1 MLTRNCN
8 CCSSRSFFLSSCRRM
23 QPLSIAEVFISPLK
37 TSHAAAMVI
46 VSAMSA
52 LTMAVLL
59 MPLSWPFL
67 LSFSCRLA
75 TWMYRLF
82 LVSLAA
88 LLLSATCLS
97 PRQHDAVPDL
107 YRYAVPPELDSDL
120 LENDQLPGAGSAESQ
135 AFVFRTTE
143 HLSVADVTSRLKK
156 CV

>member
-1 MLTRNCN
+1 MPKSATMIF
-8 CCSSRSFFLSSCRRM
+8 SS
-23 QPLSIAEVFISPLK
+23 
-37 TSHAAAMVI
+37 TSN
-46 VSAMSA
+46 MSA

-143 HLSVADVTSRLKK
+143 HLSVADATAQLKRGSTGSSSEFEGHCSPRPLTVADK
-156 CV
+156 